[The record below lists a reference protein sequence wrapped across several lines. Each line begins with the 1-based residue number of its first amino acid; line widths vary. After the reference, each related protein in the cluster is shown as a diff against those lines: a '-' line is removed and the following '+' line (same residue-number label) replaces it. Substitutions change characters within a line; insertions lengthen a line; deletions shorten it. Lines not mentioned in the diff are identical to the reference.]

1 MQLITESQ
9 TSVTALFFYH
19 GVKEEIE
26 LWKKAEQSPPLSEDE
41 KQKILQKCK
50 ISISKYAK
58 AILLCKSFMRSNS
71 SLEILIVGDQE
82 TYQVQ
87 EVEKETFAL
96 IRLKGISVYVSWK
109 KWIALLS
116 FGPKEKL
123 KKIKTYGIRISHENT
138 VKRHPAL

>member
-19 GVKEEIE
+19 GVKKEIE
-26 LWKKAEQSPPLSEDE
+26 LWKKAEETPPLSEDE

-58 AILLCKSFMRSNS
+58 AILLCKSFMRSS

-96 IRLKGISVYVSWK
+96 IRLKGILFV
-109 KWIALLS
+109 
-116 FGPKEKL
+116 FTGFKEKGQ
-123 KKIKTYGIRISHENT
+123 K
-138 VKRHPAL
+138 

>member
-19 GVKEEIE
+19 GVKKEIE
-26 LWKKAEQSPPLSEDE
+26 LWKKAEETPPLSEDE

-58 AILLCKSFMRSNS
+58 AILLCKSFMRSS

-96 IRLKGISVYVSWK
+96 IRLKGILFVFTGFK
-109 KWIALLS
+109 GK
-116 FGPKEKL
+116 GHK
-123 KKIKTYGIRISHENT
+123 
-138 VKRHPAL
+138 

>member
-19 GVKEEIE
+19 GVKKEIE
-26 LWKKAEQSPPLSEDE
+26 LWKTAERSPPLPEDE

-96 IRLKGISVYVSWK
+96 IRLKGIS
-109 KWIALLS
+109 
-116 FGPKEKL
+116 FMFTGFKEK
-123 KKIKTYGIRISHENT
+123 KSEISQN
-138 VKRHPAL
+138 K

>member
-1 MQLITESQ
+1 MTKKRCIPSLQLITESQ

-19 GVKEEIE
+19 GVKKEIE
-26 LWKKAEQSPPLSEDE
+26 LWKTVEQSPPLSEDDKE
-41 KQKILQKCK
+41 KVLQKCK

-96 IRLKGISVYVSWK
+96 IRLKGISFVFTE
-109 KWIALLS
+109 I
-116 FGPKEKL
+116 
-123 KKIKTYGIRISHENT
+123 
-138 VKRHPAL
+138 

>member
-1 MQLITESQ
+1 M
-9 TSVTALFFYH
+9 
-19 GVKEEIE
+19 KKEIE
-26 LWKKAEQSPPLSEDE
+26 LWKKAEETPPLSEDE

-58 AILLCKSFMRSNS
+58 AILLCKSFMRSS

-96 IRLKGISVYVSWK
+96 IRLKGILFVFTGFK
-109 KWIALLS
+109 GK
-116 FGPKEKL
+116 GHK
-123 KKIKTYGIRISHENT
+123 
-138 VKRHPAL
+138 

>member
-19 GVKEEIE
+19 GVKKEIE
-26 LWKKAEQSPPLSEDE
+26 LWKEAEQTPPLSEDE

-58 AILLCKSFMRSNS
+58 AILLCKSLIQRNS
-71 SLEILIVGDQE
+71 SLEILIVGVQE
-82 TYQVQ
+82 AYQVQ

-96 IRLKGISVYVSWK
+96 IRLKGISFV
-109 KWIALLS
+109 
-116 FGPKEKL
+116 FTGCKEK
-123 KKIKTYGIRISHENT
+123 KKSE
-138 VKRHPAL
+138 

>member
-1 MQLITESQ
+1 MQLISESQ
-9 TSVTALFFYH
+9 ASVTALFFYH
-19 GVKEEIE
+19 GVKKEIE
-26 LWKKAEQSPPLSEDE
+26 LWKKAEQSPPLPEDD
-41 KQKILQKCK
+41 KQNILQKCK

-96 IRLKGISVYVSWK
+96 IRLKGISFRGISFQRMTKTISKESAVVLYNIVS
-109 KWIALLS
+109 
-116 FGPKEKL
+116 
-123 KKIKTYGIRISHENT
+123 
-138 VKRHPAL
+138 V